1 MNILETIEVSKHYH
15 QHTAL
20 NKVSI
25 EVKEGSIFGL
35 LGPNGA
41 GKTTLI
47 RIITKII
54 SPDEG
59 KVLYKQIEMQENM
72 LHQIGY
78 LPEERGLYRKVKVF
92 DQLMYLAQLKGMDK
106 YAAFQKINWWLKKLD
121 IDQWKN
127 KKIEDLSKGMQQKI
141 QFIATVIHAPQL
153 IILDEPF
160 TGFDPINAE
169 IIKNEIINFK
179 NNGATIIL
187 STHNMNSVEEL
198 CDDIALIHQSKVVLK
213 GNVHELKKQH
223 RSSIYQVVFK
233 GNIQS
238 FTHALWSSAELIDT
252 KNMNEETIARIK
264 LKPQTNIN
272 RILQQILPVCE
283 IISIKEETLS
293 MNDIFIR
300 TVSQNNVTETQST
313 LTE

>member
-59 KVLYKQIEMQENM
+59 KVLYKQMEMQENM

-141 QFIATVIHAPQL
+141 QFIATVIHSPQL

-223 RSSIYQVVFK
+223 RSAIYQVTFK

-238 FTHALWSSAELIDT
+238 FTHALWSSAELLDT
-252 KNMNEETIARIK
+252 KNMNEEILARIK

-272 RILQQILPVCE
+272 QILQQILPVCE